1 MAAADD
7 PVRSEEITAAGE
19 WARRALED
27 KHKAREVGLAACRRT
42 IQACAA
48 SIRAVHREQF
58 DKATELADQAG
69 AHLCEVTRAL
79 ASHPDIRYAGFVH
92 DAAKEYAEARITYAF
107 VRGEALPRAEAL
119 GVEVQAYLNGMA
131 EAASELR
138 RYTLDLLRRGRPER
152 GEELLG
158 LMDEVYSLLVTID
171 FPDAMTG
178 QLRRTTDALRAVLE
192 RTRGDLTTSLLQA
205 RLLEGIEGR
214 RSGAGEDGN
223 RVEGANLDP
232 SVRLPS

>member
-1 MAAADD
+1 VSKSD
-7 PVRSEEITAAGE
+7 EIQAGGE
-19 WARRALED
+19 WARSVLES
-27 KHKAREVGLAACRRT
+27 KHRARETTLTACRKT

-58 DKATELADQAG
+58 GSAEELAAQAA
-69 AHLCEVTRAL
+69 AHLGEAMAAVQDHA
-79 ASHPDIRYAGFVH
+79 DIRHAGFVH
-92 DAAKEYAEARITYAF
+92 DAAKEYAEARMTLAF
-107 VRGEALPRAEAL
+107 VRGDPLPAAEEL

-138 RYTLDLLRRGRPER
+138 RYVLDQLRRGRPER

-158 LMDEVYSLLVTID
+158 YMDEVYSLLVTID

-178 QLRRTTDALRAVLE
+178 GLRRTTDALRGVLE
-192 RTRGDLTTSLLQA
+192 RTRGDLTTSLLQT

-214 RSGAGEDGN
+214 QP
-223 RVEGANLDP
+223 P
-232 SVRLPS
+232 SPTG